1 MKKRLF
7 IVIPAYNEGR
17 TIGEVLDGLLKAGY
31 KNIIIVDDG
40 SRDKT
45 SQICEKKKVTVLKHL
60 VNLGK
65 GAAVKTGCD
74 FAVKQD
80 AEVLVLFDAD
90 GQHEEKEIPMFL
102 KALKSKD
109 IVFGYREFSKTM
121 PIVFRIG
128 NKFINYATKF
138 LYNMDLKDTQCGFR
152 AMTAKTYK
160 KVRWEA
166 NDYSM
171 ETEMIAN
178 AGKHNLKY
186 SEIPVKTI
194 YSDRYKGTTIV
205 DGIRIVIN
213 MLIWRFKK

>member
-1 MKKRLF
+1 
-7 IVIPAYNEGR
+7 
-17 TIGEVLDGLLKAGY
+17 
-31 KNIIIVDDG
+31 
-40 SRDKT
+40 
-45 SQICEKKKVTVLKHL
+45 
-60 VNLGK
+60 
-65 GAAVKTGCD
+65 
-74 FAVKQD
+74 
-80 AEVLVLFDAD
+80 
-90 GQHEEKEIPMFL
+90 
-102 KALKSKD
+102 
-109 IVFGYREFSKTM
+109 M